1 MDCFDAFKPKYLCGI
16 LQSNVGKTEDREQVV
31 IGCYWLLLVVI
42 GCYWLLLV
50 VVATRPVA
58 LKIHIALSNLSSKT
72 TKIMV
77 THNSNPSRS
86 KGH

>member
-16 LQSNVGKTEDREQVV
+16 LQSNVGKTEDREQ
-31 IGCYWLLLVVI
+31 VVI